1 MSVHDRDGASPTAS
15 LETRSAA
22 MRPNFFQQY
31 RGQQKRIQGLDQDQ
45 VLLRAGSNPAAIHC
59 APETTI
65 PARH

>member
-1 MSVHDRDGASPTAS
+1 MTGMALANSQLRDKI
-15 LETRSAA
+15 RCNAA
-22 MRPNFFQQY
+22 NFFQQY